1 MSSSPIDGARA
12 LATRDRARLI
22 TAVSF
27 PLAAAA
33 GVARTRRHLRNG
45 DRLLAVAAALR
56 VLSASLTMASV
67 MRAVMNERAA
77 RRGEVE
83 G

>member
-1 MSSSPIDGARA
+1 MSLLPAAGTRA
-12 LATRDRARLI
+12 LATRYRARRI
-22 TAVSF
+22 TAVTF
-27 PLAAAA
+27 PLAAVA
-33 GVARTRRHLRNG
+33 GIANTRRHLRNG